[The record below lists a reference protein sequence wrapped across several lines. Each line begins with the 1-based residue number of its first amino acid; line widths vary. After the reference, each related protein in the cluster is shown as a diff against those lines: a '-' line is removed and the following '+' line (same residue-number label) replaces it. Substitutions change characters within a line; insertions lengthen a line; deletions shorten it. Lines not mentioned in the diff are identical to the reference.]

1 MNERSPQR
9 ARAIRIIAVL
19 VVLIAAE
26 LAVLVYLLIDRT
38 DSRQSAADQSVAD
51 QTAPAETATI
61 PTPTAEPV
69 VDLAPTADMG
79 QEYIDKLVFL
89 GDSTTYG
96 LGFYDV
102 VPFTQVWTPA
112 SGTMALDN
120 WAIETIDYRD
130 PASPDTSESLS
141 IIDCAARCRPDIL
154 VITLGVNGIAFLD
167 EASFKQYYT
176 DLINAVLAASPDTKI
191 ICQSLYPVMDS
202 KAPGGIDNARVN
214 AANVWVRDVA
224 AATGTRYLNSHDL
237 LMDSTGNLNA
247 AYNNGDDMGIH
258 LNPDGFAVVMQ
269 NLRTHAYQ

>member
-1 MNERSPQR
+1 MNERTPQR

-19 VVLIAAE
+19 LVLIAAE
-26 LAVLVYLLIDRT
+26 LAVLVYLLL
-38 DSRQSAADQSVAD
+38 SNRQQPAAD
-51 QTAPAETATI
+51 QTAPAETAVV
-61 PTPTAEPV
+61 PTPTAEPT

-79 QEYIDKLVFL
+79 QEYIDRIVFL

-112 SGTMALDN
+112 SGTMALGN
-120 WAIETIDYRD
+120 WAVETIDYRD
-130 PASPDTSESLS
+130 PASPETSESLS
-141 IIDCAARCRPDIL
+141 IVDCAARRKPEVL
-154 VITLGVNGIAFLD
+154 VITLGINGIAFLD
-167 EASFKQYYT
+167 EAGFKQYYT

-191 ICQSLYPVMDS
+191 ICHSLYPVMDS

-214 AANVWVRDVA
+214 AANGWVRDVA

-237 LMDSTGNLNA
+237 LMDGTGNLNA